1 MIRATVDT
9 SILAPS
15 IRRAGAPR
23 STLAPI
29 LSRWGEGRY
38 EMVISEHILVEVERT
53 LTKPYFS
60 RYLTPADQIHAIESL
75 RIDAT
80 VVEITVVV
88 QGVAT
93 HPEDDLIL
101 ATAMS
106 GQVDYLVTNDRQ
118 LLRLGE
124 YQGVRIVNAG
134 EFLSILD
141 AETSN

>member
-1 MIRATVDT
+1 
-9 SILAPS
+9 
-15 IRRAGAPR
+15 
-23 STLAPI
+23 
-29 LSRWGEGRY
+29 
-38 EMVISEHILVEVERT
+38 MVISEHILVEVERT

-60 RYLTPADQIHAIESL
+60 RYLTTADQAHAIESL

-80 VVEITVVV
+80 VVEITAVV

-101 ATAMS
+101 ATAVS

-124 YQGVRIVNAG
+124 YQGVRIVTSG

-141 AETSN
+141 AESNG